1 MDELFLGDIELDV
14 AFQPIVDLETFRPFG
29 YEVLGRARSRDR
41 GVVHRPDQ
49 LLELAHARGTLLRL
63 DRAWRALAISRI
75 AAATIPHDLR
85 WFFNV
90 DSRCID
96 DPEHTSG
103 FTRATLEAAGL
114 DDLQVVIE
122 LGERDPW
129 LDATRLARLVPS
141 YAQQGFVIALDDL
154 GAGHASL
161 NRLVELRPDVA
172 KLDMKLVRGVDADP
186 YRLALLKALVRF
198 ADEVGMLLIVEG
210 IETAAELT
218 AVRRLGVAY
227 GQGYLLG
234 RPRDLPDAWR
244 WPASPPQDPARSGTF
259 PTCTAVRSALG
270 PEGTAARPRR

>member
-1 MDELFLGDIELDV
+1 MDELFLGDVELDV

-29 YEVLGRARSRDR
+29 YEVLGRARSRER
-41 GVVHRPDQ
+41 GIAHRPDH

-75 AAATIPHDLR
+75 AAATVPGELR

-114 DDLQVVIE
+114 NDLQVVIE
-122 LGERDPW
+122 LGERDPL

-141 YAQQGFVIALDDL
+141 YAQQGFAIALDDL

-172 KLDMKLVRGVDADP
+172 KLDMKLVRGIDSDA
-186 YRLALLKALVRF
+186 YRLALLRSLVRF
-198 ADEVGMLLIVEG
+198 ADEVGMILIVEG

-218 AVRRLGVAY
+218 AVRRLGVAF

-234 RPRDLPDAWR
+234 RPRELPDAWR
-244 WPASPPQDPARSGTF
+244 WPMRSHEAGISGTF
-259 PTCTAVRSALG
+259 PT
-270 PEGTAARPRR
+270 GTASAVSEARVLKCGA